1 MQQLQ
6 PQIQELQKRYKND
19 KEKLNTELM
28 NFYKEN
34 KVNPAGGCLPLLIQ
48 MPILFSLIYV
58 IGKPLTYMLG
68 MAQAA
73 NNSLIASVP
82 DA

>member
-68 MAQAA
+68 MDSTVNRQL
-73 NNSLIASVP
+73 NCNSS
-82 DA
+82 